1 MGQLNLFAD
10 VVAETSAVLH
20 TKQILNLVSLKMVKE
35 SSVLYDTQSIGSPK
49 DAYAVVRKILEDAD
63 REMFL
68 VMALDVK
75 NRPINIQ
82 ICHIG
87 SLNASIVHPR
97 EVFKMAILSNAASI
111 MVFHNH
117 PSGLTNPS
125 SEDIEVT
132 RRLEEAGRI
141 IGVELLD
148 HLIIGENDYLSLKDK
163 GYV

>member
-117 PSGLTNPS
+117 PSGLTINIVS
-125 SEDIEVT
+125 
-132 RRLEEAGRI
+132 
-141 IGVELLD
+141 
-148 HLIIGENDYLSLKDK
+148 
-163 GYV
+163 